1 MIEKFIFLAQ
11 VLCGAEFA
19 LADIR
24 KKELADPHSEGRAK
38 RAKIVI
44 EIMHKVFEEQ
54 NYHVKIRKYNQE
66 LGQYQLYSSEDI
78 YALGETYLD
87 ETNPGSVVFIYNNNL
102 ESEMTFEITG
112 KIPKEIAGRF
122 DQQSYDVLVSEVRT
136 VLRFIE

>member
-1 MIEKFIFLAQ
+1 MIEKITFLAQ

-24 KKELADPHSEGRAK
+24 KQKLTDPCSEGRAK

-54 NYHVKIRKYNQE
+54 NYNVKVRKYDQE
-66 LGQYQLYSSEDI
+66 LGQYQFYSSEDI
-78 YALGETYLD
+78 YALGEIYLN
-87 ETNPGSVVFIYNNNL
+87 ETNPGSIVFIYDNNL

-112 KIPKEIAGRF
+112 EVPKEIAGRF